1 VRLLTFLVMVW
12 GKGGR
17 SMARIDTDNSG
28 EAPALAK
35 VSIFEV
41 TLRPWGELIT
51 DARRDDRIFVGSPEW
66 RRANKTP

>member
-1 VRLLTFLVMVW
+1 
-12 GKGGR
+12 
-17 SMARIDTDNSG
+17 MARIDTDNSG